1 MLDALIT
8 ELGEVGEGMR
18 PLLWHSYL
26 EEAGPLVARL
36 TAAAGAGDGETVRSA
51 AHQLKSSSALLGAV
65 PLSRLLQQAEDA
77 ARAGSQLP
85 PVAAAAAAAAEY
97 LRVTAAV
104 KVLCGET
111 L

>member
-8 ELGEVGEGMR
+8 ELGEAGEGMR

-36 TAAAGAGDGETVRSA
+36 TAAAAGDGETVRSA
-51 AHQLKSSSALLGAV
+51 AHQLKSSSALLGAM

-85 PVAAAAAAAAEY
+85 PVAAAAAAEY

-104 KVLCGET
+104 EVLCGET
-111 L
+111 P